1 MLLDESFFEQFIGS
15 SFFKVLS
22 LFSITNVQNYNFV
35 VSGANFASGIL
46 FFLVVFRLF
55 FFFAHLTVAK
65 AVYIFEIMIGLNKS

>member
-46 FFLVVFRLF
+46 FFLAIFADLF
-55 FFFAHLTVAK
+55 SLRILLSQRQYTYSK
-65 AVYIFEIMIGLNKS
+65 L

>member
-35 VSGANFASGIL
+35 VSGANCFFGDFVFSGSFSLI
-46 FFLVVFRLF
+46 FFLCASYCRKGSIHIRNYDRF
-55 FFFAHLTVAK
+55 K
-65 AVYIFEIMIGLNKS
+65 